1 MANYSM
7 NEKRMKFT
15 CLDFIPLKNELL
27 NEKFQ
32 TKITF
37 LRENAKQIQGIRPN
51 QQWKNVRFSN
61 QTYLKNW
68 IDALFSSKKPKPTN
82 KSQTFLIR

>member
-51 QQWKNVRFSN
+51 QQ
-61 QTYLKNW
+61 
-68 IDALFSSKKPKPTN
+68 
-82 KSQTFLIR
+82 